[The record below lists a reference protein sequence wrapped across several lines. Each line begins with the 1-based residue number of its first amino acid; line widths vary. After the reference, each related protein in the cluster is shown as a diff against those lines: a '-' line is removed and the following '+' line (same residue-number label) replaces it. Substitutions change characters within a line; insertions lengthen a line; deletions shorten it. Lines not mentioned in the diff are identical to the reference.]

1 MCHREVGKK
10 EGGGGGNCAL
20 SIFSNIFLFFIEI
33 SNPAGA
39 WRRKARL
46 SHQHFGV
53 ISLGSYAVFNKCT
66 FFQEKEKQDALKV
79 KQEKEELLK
88 KADSQSC
95 IEAQR

>member
-1 MCHREVGKK
+1 MGRLERRR
-10 EGGGGGNCAL
+10 GGGGNCAL
-20 SIFSNIFLFFIEI
+20 SIFNNIFLFFIEI

-53 ISLGSYAVFNKCT
+53 SLDSYAVFNKWT

>member
-1 MCHREVGKK
+1 MHLVFLIIFFYFLLKSVTQREL
-10 EGGGGGNCAL
+10 GGERLGCL
-20 SIFSNIFLFFIEI
+20 ISII
-33 SNPAGA
+33 
-39 WRRKARL
+39 
-46 SHQHFGV
+46 FGV
-53 ISLGSYAVFNKCT
+53 ISLGSYAVFNKWT

>member
-10 EGGGGGNCAL
+10 EGGGGNCAL
-20 SIFSNIFLFFIEI
+20 NIFNNIFLFFIEI
-33 SNPAGA
+33 NNPAGA

-53 ISLGSYAVFNKCT
+53 ILLGSYAVFNKWT
-66 FFQEKEKQDALKV
+66 FFQGKEKQDALKV

>member
-1 MCHREVGKK
+1 MP
-10 EGGGGGNCAL
+10 L
-20 SIFSNIFLFFIEI
+20 LFLIIFLFFIGI
-33 SNPAGA
+33 NNPAGA

-53 ISLGSYAVFNKCT
+53 ISLSSYAVFKKWT
-66 FFQEKEKQDALKV
+66 FFQEKEKQDALKI

-95 IEAQR
+95 IEYQR